1 MHNHFDKG
9 RFMEMPIIGI
19 LRNVSTESIRRIA
32 PIYLK
37 SGLRNLEI
45 TMNSPN
51 ALENIAE
58 LAKEYPQLNIGAGTV
73 CTMVE
78 MDAAVAA
85 GASFI
90 VCPIINVDLI
100 RKAASQGLGV
110 FPGALSPTEIYNAWE
125 AGATAVKV
133 FPATTFGP
141 SYLREVRGP
150 LSQIDLLP
158 TGGVSKDNLIEYFE
172 AGAIGA
178 GMGSSLFE
186 KAAIKSNDEER
197 FLKHFTEIHDLVLSY
212 FSRNQLH

>member
-1 MHNHFDKG
+1 MQNHFDKA
-9 RFMEMPIIGI
+9 RFLEMPIVGI
-19 LRNVSTESIRRIA
+19 LRNISTSSIRKIA
-32 PIYLK
+32 PLYEK

-58 LAKEYPQLNIGAGTV
+58 LVASYPQLSIGAGTV
-73 CTMVE
+73 CTTAE

-90 VCPIINVDLI
+90 VCPIMNLDLI
-100 RKAASQGLGV
+100 RKAASQGLGI
-110 FPGALSPTEIYNAWE
+110 FPGALSPTEIYAAWE

-133 FPATTFGP
+133 FPASTFGP
-141 SYLREVRGP
+141 SYLKEVRGP

-158 TGGVSKDNLIEYFE
+158 TGGVSKDNLADYFE

-186 KAAIKSNDEER
+186 REALKSNDDER
-197 FLKHFTEIHDLVLSY
+197 LYKHFTAIYDLVMSY
-212 FSRNQLH
+212 RSRKVK